1 MDPRAALL
9 ILGNEGRDTK
19 EVLKEFAEEIIQRR
33 DEVANLERALRKS
46 ISRQVPRPYHKKQG
60 RKAK

>member
-9 ILGNEGRDTK
+9 IRGNEGRDTK

-46 ISRQVPRPYHKKQG
+46 ISRQVPRPYQKKQG

>member
-19 EVLKEFAEEIIQRR
+19 EVLKEFAEEIIRQR
-33 DEVANLERALRKS
+33 DIIDNLGRVLKRKMRET
-46 ISRQVPRPYHKKQG
+46 IKRPYHKKQG
-60 RKAK
+60 RKGK